1 MAKKYE
7 FQPDKP
13 YSTWLNK
20 LQLTPLQQRQV
31 LKWALYTLLL
41 IILSVL
47 QDVVLCRMRIYGGT
61 TDLVPCGIF
70 LICILEGSHKGCVFS
85 LVAAIVFLLSGSS
98 PGAHVLVLITV
109 PAIFVTILR
118 QTYLQPGFP
127 SALLCSLLAMIAYEL
142 GVFAFCMLL
151 GLVTPDRYLTFAV
164 PAALSVIATPVIYP
178 FAKLIGSIGG
188 ELWKE

>member
-47 QDVVLCRMRIYGGT
+47 QDVVLCRIRFYG
-61 TDLVPCGIF
+61 GIF